1 MNFLEDRDY
10 DDVSF
15 LKQHPTIK
23 GVIITLVCIGIFMI
37 GASFNKLITPN
48 SEEEGKTVNVEIEQK
63 GKLIVAEANAHE
75 ADIAKAQAKIG
86 FVPLWYENTVEYD
99 CYAKSTVTYDLDQT
113 KITANTLTKTVTVKA
128 PNQEIETHLML
139 DTYKSVKQNQTI
151 FNPVSDKDLNKS
163 QKKLQKRLNEDAK
176 KPELPKEGQTSF
188 EERMTKWITAQDAYK
203 DYTLKFKY
211 A

>member
-1 MNFLEDRDY
+1 MNFLEYRDY

-48 SEEEGKTVNVEIEQK
+48 SEEEVKTVNVEIEQK
-63 GKLIVAEANAHE
+63 GKLIVAETNAHD

-99 CYAKSTVTYDLDQT
+99 CYEKSTVTYDLDQT
-113 KITANTLTKTVTVKA
+113 KITANTLTKTVSVPPRPLILFVTNVKFIII
-128 PNQEIETHLML
+128 QTH
-139 DTYKSVKQNQTI
+139 
-151 FNPVSDKDLNKS
+151 F
-163 QKKLQKRLNEDAK
+163 
-176 KPELPKEGQTSF
+176 
-188 EERMTKWITAQDAYK
+188 
-203 DYTLKFKY
+203 TLFLINFLLVL
-211 A
+211 